1 MGVARPRVAAQRVAR
16 RRRETRAR
24 ASNDRSR
31 AIAPVIA
38 SSVHMART
46 KSGERA
52 PLLPTGPNRDGDGG
66 SEDVERG
73 DGGSGDVERGDGAGK
88 DVSASLSSSSSS
100 SFGVGALALASTVI
114 WFATNISNNIALQD
128 FHGDMLFDSVDVEP
142 RLEAMTFVTL
152 VQMAC
157 GVVMAMVLKMF
168 VPGGTDIVTLLKGG
182 LSSAFIFALGALHGF
197 GSLATNMG
205 FMFGSASFVQII
217 KLFEPWEMLT
227 IDCVV
232 KHWLGKPLQ
241 LSLGVVLSMA
251 MIILSAVSLLVDK
264 MNGGQLIGAV
274 FAVSSGLMITSRIVF
289 QKTFRLTE
297 AKTGFAH
304 SLDEYLLMT
313 FNALLALVAA
323 FLWQFTVSR
332 TAANGVFVDIG
343 DVINLFR
350 VELILFH
357 PLYNL
362 FSLLTLTF
370 VASITHSL
378 LNVSK
383 RVIGLL
389 ITLAWFHEEVTPKI
403 LCSAGAAFIGG
414 CWYTIEKRGAAAA
427 SIDSSCWRLAILER
441 KPRKT
446 SAPL

>member
-1 MGVARPRVAAQRVAR
+1 MLRALVAAKRVAR
-16 RRRETRAR
+16 RRHETRAR

-38 SSVHMART
+38 SPVHMVRA

-52 PLLPTGPNRDGDGG
+52 PLLPTGPSGAGAGG

-73 DGGSGDVERGDGAGK
+73 DDGSGDVERGDGAGK
-88 DVSASLSSSSSS
+88 DMSSSSSSS
-100 SFGVGALALASTVI
+100 SFGVGALAVASTVI

-152 VQMAC
+152 VQMVC

-182 LSSAFIFALGALHGF
+182 LSSAFIFALGTLHGF

-313 FNALLALVAA
+313 FNALLALFAA

-343 DVINLFR
+343 DVIKLFR